1 MQIMKLELNNFSSY
15 EGVNTFDFSV
25 EDDKPIILI
34 GGQNGAGKT
43 SLFTAIKIALYG
55 PLAFGYTGYNS
66 YYSKK
71 IRGLINNKAFQ
82 SKDFTSGVKI
92 EIKQKKER
100 AIVTYTIIRNWR
112 IEETHIEEEYAVY
125 EDNRELDES
134 ERILFESFLLSIIPV
149 DLFDFFLFDGEEIGN
164 IFSGDSY
171 NKFLKKSMLTIC
183 GIDDFEILHSFCNSY
198 TGRKNSAE
206 EQTIREEYTVVELDK
221 KRENITRDMKA
232 FFEELMPFVIMKD
245 MIPSLKTQSRYEEK
259 ATIYDYVRNMLSRD
273 FIADLLDEH
282 TEGKTADSVDAI
294 YDAIIKKFEV
304 SSGIVDDIIFGFS
317 DSERGK
323 VFHLAASAED
333 YDKKMLVDNI
343 IQKDR
348 LYKEAIEIRQKLRN
362 ALSEEDAKKYT
373 DEITNARHRIEIIE
387 LETTQ
392 KQAELDMIKSERE
405 STEKKLDDIKEKLR
419 EITQDRHVLDLTNRI
434 SIIME
439 ELISSSMES
448 IRQQLAERIVNN
460 LQQIYRKEN
469 LISIVKISEDFR
481 FELYQTQNYSISD
494 LKALLSNLG
503 KKEFFRLLGPD
514 SISIIMKYSGV
525 SDESELETSMTAFNE
540 NSELALFKRIELNM
554 LSKGERQIFILALYW
569 AIVQVSGRQIP
580 FIIDTPYARID
591 ANHRE
596 EISSKFFPNISKQV
610 VILSTDEEIT
620 KEYYEMITPYIS
632 RAYLLQNNK
641 ADNCTTVSDG
651 YFFEED
657 RK

>member
-1 MQIMKLELNNFSSY
+1 M
-15 EGVNTFDFSV
+15 
-25 EDDKPIILI
+25 
-34 GGQNGAGKT
+34 
-43 SLFTAIKIALYG
+43 
-55 PLAFGYTGYNS
+55 
-66 YYSKK
+66 
-71 IRGLINNKAFQ
+71 R
-82 SKDFTSGVKI
+82 
-92 EIKQKKER
+92 
-100 AIVTYTIIRNWR
+100 
-112 IEETHIEEEYAVY
+112 
-125 EDNRELDES
+125 
-134 ERILFESFLLSIIPV
+134 
-149 DLFDFFLFDGEEIGN
+149 
-164 IFSGDSY
+164 
-171 NKFLKKSMLTIC
+171 C
-183 GIDDFEILHSFCNSY
+183 C
-198 TGRKNSAE
+198 
-206 EQTIREEYTVVELDK
+206 
-221 KRENITRDMKA
+221 
-232 FFEELMPFVIMKD
+232 
-245 MIPSLKTQSRYEEK
+245 LKTQSRYEEK

-282 TEGKTADSVDAI
+282 TKGKTADSVDMI
-294 YDAIIKKFEV
+294 YNAIIKKFEV

-317 DSERGK
+317 ESERGK

-333 YDKKMLVDNI
+333 HDKKMLVDNI

-373 DEITNARHRIEIIE
+373 DEITNARHRIAIIE

-392 KQAELDMIKSERE
+392 KQAELNMIKSERE
-405 STEKKLDDIKEKLR
+405 SFEKKLDDIKEKLR
-419 EITQDRHVLDLTNRI
+419 EITQDSHVLDLTNRI
-434 SIIME
+434 SFIME
-439 ELISSSMES
+439 QLISSSMES

-469 LISIVKISEDFR
+469 LISIVKVSEDFR

-503 KKEFFRLLGPD
+503 KKEFFRILGPD
-514 SISIIMKYSGV
+514 SIRMIMGYLGI
-525 SDESELETSMTAFNE
+525 SDESELETSMTDFNK
-540 NSELALFKRIELNM
+540 NLELDLFKRIELNM

-596 EISSKFFPNISKQV
+596 EISLKFFPNISKQV

-651 YFFEED
+651 YFF
-657 RK
+657 